1 LYNSDTGELIII
13 DWALRERL
21 THRQR
26 RHLALL
32 FLTMTLRDPV
42 GAANAVRELSQHPIR
57 SQSPQARMIRRC
69 VTRYLEEM
77 PATRLPGGTDIMR
90 LLEQLAVQGIR
101 FPAPLIMLSKVLFT
115 LDGIV
120 ADIGGSTTGTG
131 LAIARHLA
139 QRWLAN
145 PAAFRSPLRTPDWL
159 TLNCSA
165 LLYGTRMWVRC
176 EQALLDRFLP
186 DRARATAASA

>member
-1 LYNSDTGELIII
+1 
-13 DWALRERL
+13 
-21 THRQR
+21 
-26 RHLALL
+26 
-32 FLTMTLRDPV
+32 
-42 GAANAVRELSQHPIR
+42 
-57 SQSPQARMIRRC
+57 MIRRC

-77 PATRLPGGTDIMR
+77 PATRMPGGADIMR

-120 ADIGGSTTGTG
+120 ADIGGSTGTG
-131 LAIARHLA
+131 FAIARHLA

-165 LLYGTRMWVRC
+165 LLYGSRMWVRC

-186 DRARATAASA
+186 ERARDTAASA